1 MHQKT
6 LWSDSDEGV
15 TVARA
20 TLINPCL
27 HMDKLGPAGFIC
39 GEVGSELADLS
50 PSPTETTQ

>member
-6 LWSDSDEGV
+6 LWSDSDKGV